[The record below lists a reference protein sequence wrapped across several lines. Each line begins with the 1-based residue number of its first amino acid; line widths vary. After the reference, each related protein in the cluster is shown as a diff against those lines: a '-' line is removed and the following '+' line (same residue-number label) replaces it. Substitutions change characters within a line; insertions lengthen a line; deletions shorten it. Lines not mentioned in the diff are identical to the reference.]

1 MAEIERENF
10 SRIEEFKVRV
20 RRLKPVE
27 LLGIDQSFN
36 RFDNPVG
43 IFSEVG
49 KLKPRLIAI
58 VEFDDF
64 FDLNGNRFYN
74 D

>member
-1 MAEIERENF
+1 MVDRVEF
-10 SRIEEFKVRV
+10 TKLEELKLKV

-27 LLGIDQSFN
+27 LLGIEQNFRSS
-36 RFDNPVG
+36 DNPVG
-43 IFSEVG
+43 IFGLVNN
-49 KLKPRLIAI
+49 KLLAI